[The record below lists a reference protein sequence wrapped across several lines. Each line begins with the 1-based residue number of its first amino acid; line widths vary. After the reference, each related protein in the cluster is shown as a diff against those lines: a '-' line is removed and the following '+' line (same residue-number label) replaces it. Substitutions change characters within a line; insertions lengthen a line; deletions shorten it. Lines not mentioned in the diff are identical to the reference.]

1 MSTPEIPSSPPV
13 SDSVFLSGLIP
24 NLDMARFSR
33 AAVLLFLAFSAIGCL
48 GLLWTVSAEFH
59 ARHSWP
65 VARGEVVSCEEK
77 NAWYTPGTRHTRY
90 WMECEVKFDV
100 PADECL
106 TGVTAADTRD
116 PYPCFGTVRS
126 RATTTWGVTN
136 GLDQPSLSLHPQ
148 ENPSRSPRPGR
159 QVRG

>member
-1 MSTPEIPSSPPV
+1 MRGKNRMV
-13 SDSVFLSGLIP
+13 
-24 NLDMARFSR
+24 
-33 AAVLLFLAFSAIGCL
+33 
-48 GLLWTVSAEFH
+48 H
-59 ARHSWP
+59 A
-65 VARGEVVSCEEK
+65 
-77 NAWYTPGTRHTRY
+77 GTRRTRY

-136 GLDQPSLSLHPQ
+136 GWTNPRFLSTPKRILHDPHGPDVKFADESSWLAYPWPSILAMSGWMIFCLVFLAMI
-148 ENPSRSPRPGR
+148 RWRI
-159 QVRG
+159 QVIKKSNLNE